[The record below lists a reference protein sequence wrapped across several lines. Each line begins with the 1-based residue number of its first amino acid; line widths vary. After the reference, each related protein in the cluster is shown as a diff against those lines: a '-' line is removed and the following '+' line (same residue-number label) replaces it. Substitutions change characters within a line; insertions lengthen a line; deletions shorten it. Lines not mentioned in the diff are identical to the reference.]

1 MKNFLAILGAAAVLS
16 FAAPAQAVNTSVA
29 EPTTGTTFHT
39 ALLAEQRFEA
49 GEISGTMHVSI
60 SPEGIV
66 QGYYRSDATGRMQM
80 VVGGV
85 TGRDIWLDIGGAH
98 DIHIE
103 GTYLNGTIVGYTYLD
118 QQYKFEA
125 TPTYGV

>member
-39 ALLAEQRFEA
+39 ALLAEQRFE
-49 GEISGTMHVSI
+49 VSI

-66 QGYYRSDATGRMQM
+66 QGYYRSDDTGRMQM